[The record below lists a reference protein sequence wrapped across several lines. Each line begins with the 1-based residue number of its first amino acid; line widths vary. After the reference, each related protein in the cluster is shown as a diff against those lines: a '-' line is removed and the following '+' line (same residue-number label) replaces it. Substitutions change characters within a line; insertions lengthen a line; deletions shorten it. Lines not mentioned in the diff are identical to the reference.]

1 METCALVRRTAIGLA
16 ASTIATILLIAV
28 AHASEIGV
36 GGAASRLTIHG
47 PDETLR
53 DYCQL
58 EDGVLWLVLPG
69 GARFELVTSTSDPS
83 IANPGDGQ
91 FHPFDETEVRAALNA
106 THYPLDGICA
116 DVFLLPY
123 PRRNG
128 LQSAAGP
135 ELILLS
141 PGVLALSPE
150 HQHAE
155 FVHELGHVVQY
166 ARMPDLNQDEWS
178 RYREMRGIED
188 VTVYNEAGPH
198 ADRPHEIFA
207 EDFRALFG
215 DPLANYSGT
224 IENASIAP
232 PASIVGLGEFMRA
245 LGGPMASNA
254 LLCFPNP
261 SSGPVSFVRGGG
273 AAPTALDVFDLSGRR
288 IATLEPSFGPG
299 GLAWTWDGRD
309 VRGTPAA
316 AGAFFARP
324 RDGSAPALRITRVR

>member
-1 METCALVRRTAIGLA
+1 METVALLRRTAIGLA
-16 ASTIATILLIAV
+16 ASTIAAILLIAV
-28 AHASEIGV
+28 ANASEIGV
-36 GGAASRLTIHG
+36 GGATNQFTIHG

-53 DYCQL
+53 DYCVV

-69 GARFELVTSTSDPS
+69 GARFELITSTADPA

-91 FHPFDETEVRAALNA
+91 FHPFDESEVRAALAA
-106 THYPLDGICA
+106 TRYPLDGICA

-123 PRRNG
+123 PRRAG

-188 VTVYNEAGPH
+188 AALYNDAGAH

-215 DPLANYSGT
+215 DALANYSGT
-224 IENASIAP
+224 IENATITP
-232 PASIVGLGEFMRA
+232 PASVPGLGEFMRT
-245 LGGPMASNA
+245 LGGLGAANA
-254 LLCFPNP
+254 LVCFPNP
-261 SSGPVSFVRGGG
+261 SSGPVSFVRGAG
-273 AAPTALDVFDLSGRR
+273 AAATALDVYDLAGRR
-288 IATLEPSFGPG
+288 VATLEPSFGNG
-299 GLAWTWDGRD
+299 AISWTWDGHD
-309 VRGTPAA
+309 VRGARAA
-316 AGAFFARP
+316 AGTFFARP